1 MNVIVIYATITGN
14 NEAIADILIEQF
26 KKKNISVKKSEISQ
40 TDSDDLRKYDLA
52 IICPYTY
59 DLGSIPSEGYDFF
72 DDLLQVDLSNLNYL
86 VIGSGDTFYGEKYY
100 GSAVDLFDQQMEKA
114 NANRIHQKIKID
126 RYPDEND
133 KLLLIE
139 TVNKLI

>member
-1 MNVIVIYATITGN
+1 MNVIVVYATITGN

-26 KKKNISVKKSEISQ
+26 KAKDIAAKKSEISQ
-40 TDSDDLRKYDLA
+40 TDPADLKNYDLA

-72 DDLLQVDLSNLNYL
+72 DDLLKTDLTDLDYL

-100 GSAVDLFDQQMEKA
+100 GTAVDLFDQQMEKA
-114 NANRIHQKIKID
+114 NAHRLHPKIKID
-126 RYPDEND
+126 RYPDDND
-133 KLLLIE
+133 KQLLIE